1 MVHAAR
7 SLPVALKERAISKL
21 HEMEANGY
29 IVKVTEPTEW
39 VSSMVVSIQG
49 DKVRILID
57 PSDLN
62 KVIKRE
68 HCPMRTIE
76 EVISTIPDAKVF
88 SKLDAKSGFFQI
100 KLDEVSLLLT
110 TFNTSLGR
118 YRWLRLSFGI
128 KCAPE
133 IFQRIMHMVDRRLV

>member
-1 MVHAAR
+1 
-7 SLPVALKERAISKL
+7 
-21 HEMEANGY
+21 
-29 IVKVTEPTEW
+29 
-39 VSSMVVSIQG
+39 MVVSTQG
-49 DKVRILID
+49 DKI
-57 PSDLN
+57 SDLN
-62 KVIKRE
+62 KVIKCE
-68 HCPMRTIE
+68 HYPVRTIE
-76 EVISTIPDAKVF
+76 EVISTIPDAKAF
-88 SKLDAKSGFFQI
+88 SQLGAKSGFFQI